1 MFRPLRSLIGVVFVF
16 TAVWCSFNVQLGNGT
31 FANHMDRI
39 GQTREAEELL
49 DGTRSV
55 VDPMM
60 EEARDRLL
68 GEYIEA
74 PTVDDPP
81 PSADLAERAGPPA
94 LPGQRRLKPHD
105 DGTHA
110 SMKAP

>member
-1 MFRPLRSLIGVVFVF
+1 VAFLMLC
-16 TAVWCSFNVQLGNGT
+16 VWCSFNVQLGSGT

-49 DGTRSV
+49 DGTRTV

-74 PTVDDPP
+74 PTTAVPP
-81 PSADLAERAGPPA
+81 AEEEGGLPRRAGPPA
-94 LPGQRRLKPHD
+94 LPGKGRRFPRNEED
-105 DGTHA
+105 VHA
-110 SMKAP
+110 SMRAPRPGE